1 MTSDSK
7 LTGIVGYGAYI
18 PRFRITV
25 EEIARVWGAE
35 AESIKSGINVEE
47 KAVPNL
53 DEDTLTISVAAAR
66 NALKRA
72 KINPSDIGAVFVG
85 SESHPYVVKPTGT
98 IVAEAI
104 GASQNLF
111 CADLEFACKAGTAG
125 MQICYAMHKAGMIK
139 YGLAIGADCAQGRPG
154 DALEY
159 TAAAGGAAY
168 IIGSDALAVIEDT
181 VSFTTDT
188 PDFFRREGQ
197 PYPTHAGRFTGEPA
211 YFRHVSEATTALLE
225 KTGMKTNEFDY
236 VIFHMPNGK
245 FPLRMA
251 KEFGIP
257 MEKMKQ
263 GLVVTKIGN
272 TYSGSSILGLSNVLD
287 IAKPGDKIL
296 LTSYGSGAGADSF
309 SIRVTDKITERQ
321 KLAKTT
327 TEYIKDKEYVD
338 YGVYAKLKGKLLI

>member
-1 MTSDSK
+1 MANSK
-7 LTGIVGYGAYI
+7 LVGITGYGAYI
-18 PRFRITV
+18 PRFRITI
-25 EEIARVWGAE
+25 EEIARVWGTE
-35 AESIKSGINVEE
+35 AESIKSGLNVEE
-47 KAVPNL
+47 KAVPGL
-53 DEDTLTISVAAAR
+53 DEDTLTISVAAAK

-72 KINPSDIGAVFVG
+72 QIKPEEIGAVFVG

-104 GASQNLF
+104 GASQQLF

-125 MQICYAMHKAGMIK
+125 MQICFAMCKAGMIK

-159 TAAAGGAAY
+159 TAAAGGAAF
-168 IIGSDALAVIEDT
+168 IIGSDPLAIIEET
-181 VSFTTDT
+181 TSFATDT

-211 YFRHVSEATTALLE
+211 YFRHVMGATNSLLE
-225 KTGMKTNEFDY
+225 KTKLKPADFDY
-236 VIFHMPNGK
+236 VVFHMPNGK
-245 FPLRMA
+245 FPLKMA
-251 KEFGIP
+251 KEYGIP
-257 MEKMKQ
+257 LEKMKQ

-272 TYSGSSILGLSNVLD
+272 TYSGSSPLGLTNVLD
-287 IAKPGDKIL
+287 IAKPGQRIL

-309 SIRVTDKITERQ
+309 SFLVTEKIKERQ
-321 KLAKTT
+321 KLAKLTS
-327 TEYIKDKEYVD
+327 EYIKNKEYVD